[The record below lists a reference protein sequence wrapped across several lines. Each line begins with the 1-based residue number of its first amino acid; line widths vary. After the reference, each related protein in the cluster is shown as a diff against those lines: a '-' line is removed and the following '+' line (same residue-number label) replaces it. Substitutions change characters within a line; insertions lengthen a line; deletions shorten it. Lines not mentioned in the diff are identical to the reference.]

1 MSNQSRLEESNI
13 DNKTKEIRLILQIV
27 KTVTIDKYSTILDI
41 KKLARQQFNKYADEF
56 NLLIKD
62 YDITSLDNMNAF
74 RTLDYYKSNII
85 SVNPKN
91 LSIIITDL
99 EKNLNESNIGSKMN
113 SDLDNSQTF
122 FDTRGTK
129 YIEI

>member
-1 MSNQSRLEESNI
+1 MSNQSRLDESNL

-27 KTVTIDKYSTILDI
+27 KSVTVDKYSTILDI
-41 KKLARQQFNKYADEF
+41 KKLARQQFNKYADDF
-56 NLLIKD
+56 NLQIKD

-91 LSIIITDL
+91 LSKLILI
-99 EKNLNESNIGSKMN
+99 
-113 SDLDNSQTF
+113 
-122 FDTRGTK
+122 
-129 YIEI
+129 